1 MKSKEPTRPLLPS
14 FVRPA
19 TFQVTSHSAALEAL
33 KQAVSG
39 DEPAIDLGLAA
50 LIIAADHY
58 PRLDIDACM
67 RQFDSMADE
76 ARKRI
81 GRARKPERVIAALN
95 AYLFDELGFRG
106 NEEDYYSPDNS
117 FLNKVL
123 EARSGLPITL
133 SIIYVAVAQR
143 LGLPVC
149 GVGLP
154 LHFIARCDSA
164 DARHKGGILIDPFH
178 GGEILTP
185 ASCQERLERILGRPV
200 AFDPAYLQPT
210 PNRLILYRLLN
221 NLKQAYLRRE
231 EPERAGQVVEQM
243 LVVMPDSA
251 DDIRDRG
258 LLYLQERRYS
268 KAIAWLTRYLD
279 CVPDASDAARIHR
292 AIDQAYHLRARLN

>member
-1 MKSKEPTRPLLPS
+1 MKSEEPLRPFAPPPIA
-14 FVRPA
+14 PA
-19 TFQVTSHSAALEAL
+19 ISHVTSHPAALHALSEVVAGEEA
-33 KQAVSG
+33 
-39 DEPAIDLGLAA
+39 DIDLGLAS
-50 LIIAADHY
+50 LVIAADHY
-58 PRLDIDACM
+58 PQLDIAACV
-67 RQFDSMADE
+67 RRIDLLAE
-76 ARKRI
+76 GARERI
-81 GRARKPERVIAALN
+81 GRVQNPARVIAILN
-95 AYLFDELGFRG
+95 AYLFDEQGFRG
-106 NEEDYYSPDNS
+106 NEEDYYNPSNS

-123 EARSGLPITL
+123 DARSGLPITL

-154 LHFIARCDSA
+154 LHFIVRCDTDSGRDE
-164 DARHKGGILIDPFH
+164 DAILIDPFY

-185 ASCQERLERILGRPV
+185 ASCQARLEHILGRPV

-231 EPERAGQVVEQM
+231 EPERAGRVVEQM
-243 LVVMPDSA
+243 LIVVPDNA

-258 LLYLQERRYS
+258 LLFLQERAYS
-268 KAIAWLTRYLD
+268 KAVAWLTRYLD